1 MGSGRYGSDGD
12 PQAAYP
18 VNHLAG
24 TNGKTSTSRMTDA
37 LLRALDL
44 GTGRFASPHVERM
57 SERISVD
64 GEPLSDA
71 EFVAAFN
78 NVASYTH
85 VIETSQE
92 HPLSLSEI
100 VVGMAHAKFAGAAV
114 DVAVVVVGLGAWD
127 ATNAADAAVA
137 VVMPIA
143 VNHTKYWVTRP
154 RSSRL
159 RRPGS
164 SSRDLPGS
172 SPSRPPRS
180 RSCCGCHERER
191 QQAPEGT
198 SICHTYETHR
208 PHPPARDRARSRP
221 PFGLLRRRSLGATMC
236 PT

>member
-18 VNHLAG
+18 VIHLAG
-24 TNGKTSTSRMTDA
+24 TNGKTSTSRMIDT

-44 GTGRFASPHVERM
+44 CTGRFTSPHVERM
-57 SERISVD
+57 PERIRVD
-64 GEPLSDA
+64 GDPLSDA

-85 VIETSQE
+85 VMETSQE

-100 VVGMAHAKFAGAAV
+100 VVWMAHNKFAGGPSMWRSLWWAW
-114 DVAVVVVGLGAWD
+114 GAWD
-127 ATNAADAAVA
+127 ARNAADAAVA
-137 VVMPIA
+137 VVMPVA
-143 VNHTKYWVTRP
+143 VNHMKYWVTRP

-164 SSRDLPGS
+164 SSRDLRGS
-172 SPSRPPRS
+172 SPSRPPTS

-198 SICHTYETHR
+198 SICDTYEMHR
-208 PHPPARDRARSRP
+208 PHPPARDRARSHP